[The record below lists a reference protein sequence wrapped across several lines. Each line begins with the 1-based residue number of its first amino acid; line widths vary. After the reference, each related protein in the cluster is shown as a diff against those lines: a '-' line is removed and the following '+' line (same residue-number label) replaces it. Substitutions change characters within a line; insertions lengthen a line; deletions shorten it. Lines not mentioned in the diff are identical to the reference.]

1 MMYRI
6 HFLLEMTAEVSSFGE
21 SRVSIINQYPDSAG
35 ELQCCLLMTTTE
47 SSLELSHSVV

>member
-1 MMYRI
+1 MMHRI
-6 HFLLEMTAEVSSFGE
+6 HFLMEMTAEVCSFGE
-21 SRVSIINQYPDSAG
+21 SRVSIINQSPDSA